1 MHLHRSVKVDA
12 FAWIGYPACMNGDP
26 SEAAILAWARLMR
39 SSRHVLGAIEA
50 DLKQAGF
57 PPLEW
62 YDALLELKR
71 APEGLRPVALESR
84 LLLAQHNVS
93 RLLDRLARAGHVER
107 LRCEKDGRGYDVRIT
122 PAGRELLAAMW
133 PVYRAAIQRHVGCR
147 LEEREAATLAE
158 LLGRLT
164 AVRSA

>member
-1 MHLHRSVKVDA
+1 
-12 FAWIGYPACMNGDP
+12 MNENP

-39 SSRHVLGAIEA
+39 SGQHVLGAIEA
-50 DLKQAGF
+50 DLRQAGF

-71 APEGLRPVALESR
+71 EPEGLRPVALESR

-93 RLLDRLARAGHVER
+93 RLLDRLAKAGHVER
-107 LRCEKDGRGYDVRIT
+107 LRCEKDGRGYYVMIT
-122 PAGRELLAAMW
+122 RAGRELLATMW

-147 LEEREAATLAE
+147 LDDGEAETLAG

-164 AVRSA
+164 AAGAA